1 MKLLTILSIFL
12 LSFYSYSQEVVTGDF
27 LIRDGIYY
35 HQDTNELVTGI
46 IEGFYDDGQLRA
58 RRNYRDGQEEGLWE
72 NFHENGQLDRRGN
85 YIDRIQDGLWEG
97 FWRNGQL
104 EYRGN
109 YIDGEPDGLWEWFYE
124 DGRLIETKTYRNGE
138 LVE

>member
-1 MKLLTILSIFL
+1 MKLLTILSVFL
-12 LSFYSYSQEVVTGDF
+12 LSSHSYSQEVVTGPF
-27 LIRDGIYY
+27 HIRDGIYY

-46 IEGFYDDGQLRA
+46 VEGFYDDGRLRT
-58 RRNYRDGQEEGLWE
+58 RRSYRDGQEDGLWE

-109 YIDGEPDGLWEWFYE
+109 YMAGVQD
-124 DGRLIETKTYRNGE
+124 
-138 LVE
+138 